1 MCVYVYNFDSYAKSP
16 SMSQL
21 YQFIPPLTDM
31 LLQNVCFEDAA
42 VLHNSI
48 IFLKKTDVCYGKKE
62 TNTKLKQVSFNK

>member
-1 MCVYVYNFDSYAKSP
+1 
-16 SMSQL
+16 MSQL

-31 LLQNVCFEDAA
+31 LLQNVCFEDVE

-62 TNTKLKQVSFNK
+62 TNIKLIRLFQQIVYKDYFRVSYI